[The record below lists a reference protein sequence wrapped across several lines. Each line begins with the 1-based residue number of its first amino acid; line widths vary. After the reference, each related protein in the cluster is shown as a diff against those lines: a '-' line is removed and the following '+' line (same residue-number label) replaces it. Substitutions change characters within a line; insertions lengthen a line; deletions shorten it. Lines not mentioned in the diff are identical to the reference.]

1 MSGLLLMYKIAEIT
15 KLRIVTI
22 MTHLIAFTLENKNT
36 DHAAGT
42 INSDSFE
49 EEF

>member
-1 MSGLLLMYKIAEIT
+1 MSGLLLMYEIAEIT

-22 MTHLIAFTLENKNT
+22 MTSNCFTLENKNT